1 MEKDTIIQTLT
12 SISFVLE
19 PDMFKEDKMPKQIQE
34 NGSLSVAPVNIFDEI
49 FTNETTTQEVIQF
62 LQSQSE
68 AVENGEMS
76 PIEAYRRL
84 RGVKEIID
92 TCI

>member
-1 MEKDTIIQTLT
+1 MPVINSLEFEKWA
-12 SISFVLE
+12 E
-19 PDMFKEDKMPKQIQE
+19 E
-34 NGSLSVAPVNIFDEI
+34 NLK
-49 FTNETTTQEVIQF
+49 TTTQEVIQF

-84 RGVKEIID
+84 RGLKDIID